1 MRGKGRDL
9 GSMTPR
15 AFHRLVQ
22 EAIEDLPKGLRARI
36 ENMALV
42 VEDLPPQD
50 VLDEMGIED
59 PFDLLGLYQG
69 VSVDRRGFFYGNVL
83 PDKIT
88 LYQRSIEARCRSR
101 QETVRTI
108 REVILHEIGHYFGLD
123 DEELQRLLGEED
135 PKGC

>member
-1 MRGKGRDL
+1 
-9 GSMTPR
+9 MTPR
-15 AFHRLVQ
+15 AFYRLVQ
-22 EAIEDLPKGLRARI
+22 EALGDLPKGLRARV
-36 ENMALV
+36 ENIAVV

-69 VSVDRRGFFYGNVL
+69 VSLDRRGFFYGNVL
-83 PDKIT
+83 PDKIS
-88 LYQRSIEARCRSR
+88 LYQRPIEARCRSR
-101 QETVRTI
+101 EETVRTI

-123 DEELQRLLGEED
+123 DEELQRLMGDDDEQG